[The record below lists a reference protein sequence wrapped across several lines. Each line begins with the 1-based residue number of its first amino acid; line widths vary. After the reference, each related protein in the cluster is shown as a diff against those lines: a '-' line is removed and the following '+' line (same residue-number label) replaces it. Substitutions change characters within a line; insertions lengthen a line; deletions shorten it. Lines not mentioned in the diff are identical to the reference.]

1 MTTIIVKLKTPH
13 SSLTRQH
20 KKVKATAFDGKFF
33 AVLTTRGKVFKYP
46 IAHVAW
52 ITETDQTPGWIK
64 KLAKRQR
71 LIERK
76 EMELKKD
83 VEISE

>member
-1 MTTIIVKLKTPH
+1 MTKIIVKLKTPH
-13 SSLTRQH
+13 SSRTRQH
-20 KKVKATAFDGKFF
+20 KKVKATAFDDKFF

-52 ITETDQTPGWIK
+52 IVESAETPDWIM
-64 KLAKRQR
+64 KLARRQR

-76 EMELKKD
+76 EMELKEGIKA
-83 VEISE
+83 